1 MLSAKIPQISEKS
14 EITDYTSLR
23 NKAWYIRNI
32 PIKTKIDGIFT
43 SPSLSIFASLQFT
56 SLFSFTL
63 CLFKSISD
71 MYHSFYTPWLRT
83 FDTISLSVVEKE
95 QFVCKTKQK
104 QYMLLP
110 IMRRKLY
117 LFLYSGG
124 LVSRCLSTIL
134 SCYLLF
140 CDPYCPHSLG
150 CEWNSLRS
158 SQILAQFWSTHVP
171 HH

>member
-1 MLSAKIPQISEKS
+1 MEYSQVHLFHYLHPF
-14 EITDYTSLR
+14 
-23 NKAWYIRNI
+23 N
-32 PIKTKIDGIFT
+32 
-43 SPSLSIFASLQFT
+43 SPHYFHSHYVFLNLLVICTILSILYDYAQ
-56 SLFSFTL
+56 
-63 CLFKSISD
+63 
-71 MYHSFYTPWLRT
+71 

-134 SCYLLF
+134 SCYLSF
-140 CDPYCPHSLG
+140 CDPHCPHSLG